1 MAAELLLFA
10 PPSQTAARPP
20 VRRQPV
26 RSPCSPCVLAPLTAF
41 AEAGTSAAD
50 ALAYDIGRDHARHG
64 ITPPPEP
71 LASSSALR
79 RGYESGR
86 AAFAGRTRAA
96 TPNVRLWLQL
106 RLQAW
111 LRGRSFETLCV
122 TPNYLGQ
129 LEASHCP
136 VTRQPL
142 SQGRQL
148 PPHGAPQD
156 RVVSRLCDDA
166 GYAAGHLAMLSLA
179 ADLAKADHGWEDAW
193 AQADQLQRS
202 GAAQADGLN
211 AGAWRR
217 LAVLMS
223 FVTPLPHA
231 QAAGLPLLVLPPNR
245 VHLLNPVQGL
255 QVLATQLLSRSGW
268 SARLA
273 QLLPLLPHDAARQA
287 FHHFFL
293 ALLPR
298 VIASGHPTDPLRRRW
313 ALEDA
318 WRHTEVLQRWRKFAL
333 LLDALACQ
341 LLLERIA
348 QRGLLPQRLQL
359 HSSEQDTA
367 GWELES
373 RGYLGSSSLVE
384 HAAAL
389 TLASRGAAAV
399 QPAIPR
405 TLRPLPVPQ
414 RRMAA
419 QPQMH
424 LPL

>member
-1 MAAELLLFA
+1 MAAELLVFA
-10 PPSQTAARPP
+10 PTQTPPRAA
-20 VRRQPV
+20 VHCLAG
-26 RSPCSPCVLAPLTAF
+26 RSRA
-41 AEAGTSAAD
+41 AGTDPFKAHSKTPFEIDPASAA
-50 ALAYDIGRDHARHG
+50 AQAHDIGRDHARYG

-86 AAFAGRTRAA
+86 AAFAGRTRVASP
-96 TPNVRLWLQL
+96 TVQLWLQL

-129 LEASHCP
+129 LEVSHCP

-142 SQGRQL
+142 NQGRQL
-148 PPHGAPQD
+148 PPHGCAQD

-217 LAVLMS
+217 LAVMMS
-223 FVTPLPHA
+223 FVTPIPHA

-333 LLDALACQ
+333 LLDAPACQ

-367 GWELES
+367 GWELEN
-373 RGYLGSSSLVE
+373 RGYLRSDEGLPLFPGSRSSSRPSRASGRPE
-384 HAAAL
+384 RTAARLRRPQNAGTQL
-389 TLASRGAAAV
+389 SLPIAS
-399 QPAIPR
+399 
-405 TLRPLPVPQ
+405 
-414 RRMAA
+414 
-419 QPQMH
+419 
-424 LPL
+424 